1 MIPIYRY
8 LEVAL
13 FSMLNFMPF
22 LILAIYAFRRRL
34 RFSQTV
40 TNVLVI
46 LMCLLQI
53 GIGFVAAFST
63 LGSNV
68 VSVVSTVVYAGL
80 LFLLIKD
87 SVGKV
92 IFVLLVL
99 FNVGNLVAVFGKFLE
114 SAIFGE
120 IALQPYR
127 WSLSVCMVMLHLLI
141 TVPVAFYIR
150 KYFNSKTPIQARCWN
165 YLWIIPA
172 TFYLTWFYHLYGTG
186 QEAEAV
192 AMDLHNL
199 LFLLVINIG
208 AFAIYHIAI
217 LLLFEQRKAG
227 QLTQENY
234 FLAMHKLQYDNLKTR
249 IGEVRQAKHDLRHH
263 ALLLREYLHNGKLQ
277 EMEAYLDKYLTSLPD
292 TQSLVYCQHYATNAL
307 LGYFARQA
315 SESNIPIDIFV
326 QLPET
331 ISLPET
337 ELSVVFGNLLE
348 NALDACREIPA
359 GEKKII
365 VRGKHSM
372 GAVYFEVSNT
382 YSGALRKSKTG
393 EYLTTKAHGQGLG
406 LRSVSHIVQSHG
418 GMIELEADG
427 GIFKASV
434 LLPE

>member
-34 RFSQTV
+34 RFSQAV
-40 TNVLVI
+40 TNVLMI

-80 LFLLIKD
+80 LFLLVKD
-87 SVGKV
+87 SIGKV

-141 TVPVAFYIR
+141 TVPVAFYIH

-186 QEAEAV
+186 QEAEVV

-227 QLTQENY
+227 QLAQENY

-359 GEKKII
+359 EEKKII

-418 GMIELEADG
+418 GMIELEANS

>member
-40 TNVLVI
+40 TNVLMI

-80 LFLLIKD
+80 LFLLVKD
-87 SVGKV
+87 SIGKV

-114 SAIFGE
+114 SGIFGE

-141 TVPVAFYIR
+141 TVPVAFYIH

-186 QEAEAV
+186 QEAEVV

-227 QLTQENY
+227 QLAQENY

-348 NALDACREIPA
+348 NALDACRELPA
-359 GEKKII
+359 EEKKII
-365 VRGKHSM
+365 VRGKNSM

-418 GMIELEADG
+418 GMIELEADS